1 MLKLN
6 KKGFGIAT
14 MVGFI
19 CVFIIFL
26 LVIAFL
32 IWNLNKKNDTI
43 ESDTLV
49 ILFEKKDEN

>member
-49 ILFEKKDEN
+49 NTIILFEK